1 MYLDQAPVH
10 YPRPSP
16 RHQRHASSRQYR
28 DQLGHQPLHV
38 ARTAREPAV
47 VTSRTAREP
56 AVVTQPRWTGSSDDR
71 KDYDKPVAAAGFA
84 ICLGCLLVIGGVWC
98 GIASLTFAGEF
109 LQRWVVIYHWWK
121 LRSNVTSIGHN
132 SAFCWGGKSRL
143 HLHFRRAEGVNETR
157 TLGKD
162 TRKQTYS
169 LFKLELLLLT
179 ETCFMNFAALVL
191 FLSFETHFN
200 GICMRAWK
208 ARAKISS
215 RYTLWT
221 KTTHDVQ
228 VFRR

>member
-1 MYLDQAPVH
+1 MYRDQAPVH

-121 LRSNVTSIGHN
+121 LRSNVTSIGHKFSQQCILLRGKKSSA
-132 SAFCWGGKSRL
+132 SAFSESG
-143 HLHFRRAEGVNETR
+143 RRERNTNFGER
-157 TLGKD
+157 
-162 TRKQTYS
+162 YS
-169 LFKLELLLLT
+169 
-179 ETCFMNFAALVL
+179 
-191 FLSFETHFN
+191 
-200 GICMRAWK
+200 
-208 ARAKISS
+208 
-215 RYTLWT
+215 
-221 KTTHDVQ
+221 
-228 VFRR
+228 